1 VVDASA
7 RVFDVIVIGGG
18 IHGCAAALFLAR
30 KERRVLVLE

>member
-7 RVFDVIVIGGG
+7 RVFDVIVIGG